1 VGEVP
6 GFRLNLCNTNNGE
19 MKKLYLGLLFLF
31 VQQAASSQKVFFIYI
46 QSESGQPFYV
56 KLSEKT
62 HNSSA
67 SGYII
72 LPKLI
77 DSVYNFSIGFPQQS
91 GSPQNYTVTIGKRDQ
106 GFLLKKFGEK
116 GWGLFHLQTMSVIMA
131 GSEKTPASDASKKD
145 DKDVS
150 PFTEVLS
157 KASDDPSLKEKTI
170 QVIPE
175 EKKKDEIPGA
185 TTVKEVVIETK
196 PQPESKPVEIV
207 EKKADSKEVI
217 TAENKEPVLVK
228 IDPPVEVPVVDY
240 KMSVVAK
247 KSESSTT
254 EGFGLVYTDTYNG
267 QQDTIR
273 LIIPNPKPLSA
284 IFKTEIKEEAK
295 EKTEVPVEPIV
306 SANKNVNCPAVATE
320 SDFFQL
326 RKIMAAAESDDDMII
341 EAKKYCKKVCFS
353 VAQVGNLSSLF
364 LTDEGKYKFFDA
376 TYRHSSDAENFPSL
390 QSQLK
395 EEYYIN
401 RFKAMLRN

>member
-1 VGEVP
+1 
-6 GFRLNLCNTNNGE
+6 
-19 MKKLYLGLLFLF
+19 
-31 VQQAASSQKVFFIYI
+31 VQQGASSQKVFFIYI

-77 DSVYNFSIGFPQQS
+77 DSVYNFSIGFPQQP
-91 GSPQNYTVTIGKRDQ
+91 GSHQNYTVTIGKRDQ
-106 GFLLKKFGEK
+106 GFLFKKFGEK
-116 GWGLFHLQTMSVIMA
+116 GWGLFHLQTMTVTMP
-131 GSEKTPASDASKKD
+131 GSDNTKATATATDASNKSS
-145 DKDVS
+145 KDVS

-170 QVIPE
+170 QAIPE
-175 EKKKDEIPGA
+175 EKKNDETPKP
-185 TTVKEVVIETK
+185 TTIKETIIEPK

-217 TAENKEPVLVK
+217 TTENKEPVVVK
-228 IDPPVEVPVVDY
+228 IDPPVEVPVVEY

-284 IFKTEIKEEAK
+284 IIKTEIKEEVK
-295 EKTEVPVEPIV
+295 EKTEVPVEPIA
-306 SANKNVNCPAVATE
+306 SANKNVNCPAVASE
-320 SDFFQL
+320 NDFFQL
-326 RKIMAAAESDDDMII
+326 RKIMAAAESDDDMIS

-353 VAQVGNLSSLF
+353 VAQLGNLSSLF

-376 TYRHSSDAENFPSL
+376 LYKHCSDAENFPSL

>member
-1 VGEVP
+1 
-6 GFRLNLCNTNNGE
+6 
-19 MKKLYLGLLFLF
+19 MKKLYLGLLLLF

-77 DSVYNFSIGFPQQS
+77 DSVYSFSIGFPQQL
-91 GSPQNYTVTIGKRDQ
+91 GAQQNYSVTIGKKDQ
-106 GFLLKKFGEK
+106 GFLLKNFGDK
-116 GWGLFHLQTMSVIMA
+116 GWGLFHLHTMTATMP
-131 GSEKTPASDASKKD
+131 GSENTKVANAPDKGSKE
-145 DKDVS
+145 VS

-175 EKKKDEIPGA
+175 EKKKEEIPKVVA
-185 TTVKEVVIETK
+185 EKETIIEVK
-196 PQPESKPVEIV
+196 PQPEVKPVEIV
-207 EKKADSKEVI
+207 EKKADVKVDPPSQ
-217 TAENKEPVLVK
+217 NNEPVVEK
-228 IDPPVEVPVVDY
+228 IDPPVAPVEAPVLEY

-273 LIIPNPKPLSA
+273 LMIPNPKPISA
-284 IFKTEIKEEAK
+284 IIKAENKEEVK
-295 EKTEVPVEPIV
+295 EKAEPVIEPIA
-306 SANKNVNCPAVATE
+306 SANKNANCPVAASE

-326 RKIMAAAESDDDMII
+326 RKIMAAAESDDDMIN
-341 EAKKYCKKVCFS
+341 EAKKYSKKVCFA

-376 TYRHSSDAENFPSL
+376 TYKYTLDAENFSSL